1 MTKPNI
7 LILLSDQHRFC
18 DLGCYGNKEVITPH
32 FDAFAA
38 QAVRFS
44 QCISNSPLCVPA
56 RASLLTGLAPHKHR
70 AITNDLPVDTSCASI
85 ATVLNRQGY
94 QTGYIGKWHLG
105 GIPRDKPI
113 DTSCRLG
120 FSEWKAANCH
130 HQYHRGFYFDEENQ
144 RHEIEGYEPIAQT
157 DLAIDFMS
165 RNQEKDWCCVLS
177 FGPPHDPYLDVPDRY
192 LDLYRD
198 CDLTF
203 RGNVPDVI
211 LQRTGVELDRQQLLE
226 FYRGYYAHI
235 TALDEQFGRI
245 IASLKQSGQLDKTII
260 VYTSD
265 HGDMLGS
272 QGYLN
277 KQLPF
282 DEAIRVPLMIRYG
295 NKTFCGVQNGLISLM
310 DLPVSLLGLAGCAF
324 DRPVDGHDLHNLFI
338 DPLADGLKQA
348 YILDSVPCHQ
358 SYQRGGTEWRGLRT
372 ERYTYARSADGAVCW
387 LYNNIDDPLQQN
399 DLSYRADLRTPLE
412 ESLQKLVAQHDEFLP
427 WDSYIRKYGFRDEW
441 NRSQTYF
448 NLPIEV

>member
-7 LILLSDQHRFC
+7 LIVLSDQHRFC
-18 DLGCYGNKEVITPH
+18 DLGCYGNLEVITPH
-32 FDAFAA
+32 FDAFAV

-56 RASLLTGLAPHKHR
+56 RASLLTGLAPHRHR
-70 AITNDLPVDTSCASI
+70 AITNDLPVDPSCASI
-85 ATVLNRQGY
+85 ATFLNRQGY

-113 DTSCRLG
+113 EASCRLG

-130 HQYHRGFYFDEENQ
+130 HQYHRGFYFDEANQ
-144 RHEIEGYEPIAQT
+144 RHEIAGYEPIAQT
-157 DLAIDFMS
+157 DLTIDFIS
-165 RNQEKDWCCVLS
+165 RNQENAWCCVLG

-198 CDLTF
+198 RDLTL
-203 RGNVPDVI
+203 RGNVLDTI
-211 LQRTGVELDRQQLLE
+211 LQRAGVTMNRQQLLE
-226 FYRGYYAHI
+226 SYRGYYAHI
-235 TALDEQFGRI
+235 TAIDEQFGRI
-245 IASLKQSGQLDKTII
+245 IAFLDQSGQLDQTII

-282 DEAIRVPLMIRYG
+282 DEAIRVPLLVRYG
-295 NKTFCGVQNGLISLM
+295 KKTFCGVQNGQISLM
-310 DLPVSLLGLAGCAF
+310 DLPVSLLGLSGSSF
-324 DRPVDGHDLHNLFI
+324 DNPVDGQDLHRLFV
-338 DPLADGLKQA
+338 DPQADGLKQA

-358 SYQRGGTEWRGLRT
+358 SYQRGGKEWRGLRSA
-372 ERYTYARSADGAVCW
+372 RYTYARSADGTVCW
-387 LYNNIDDPLQQN
+387 LFDNHDDPLQQN
-399 DLSYRADLRTPLE
+399 NLSDQAGLRSSLE
-412 ESLQKLVAQHDEFLP
+412 KTLQQLVARHDDFLS
-427 WDSYIRKYGFRDEW
+427 WDSYIRKYGFQDEW
-441 NRSQTYF
+441 NRSQEYF
-448 NLPIEV
+448 NLPTMV